1 MLVTCATVG
10 YGDISPKSDWGRFAA
25 MAMISFAIITVPQM
39 TNELIEKMGMMSVYA
54 RAFYI
59 PKTRNTEHVLICG
72 DLTSSS
78 IHEFFG
84 ELFHEDHDAGN
95 LHAVVLHPGLP
106 SHEMLAIMKDPKF
119 MLSVTYLEG
128 IPLNDHDLRRAMA
141 SEAKAIFI
149 MTNKFSSNPDEE
161 DAKTILQQ
169 FSIQRYLKLYSHA
182 VHFNNQSAIISFI
195 KKWMKENLPQ
205 SVLSCVG
212 LGDNQEDSFSSKG
225 GANNTL
231 SNNLDEIT
239 NLFCMQLIRPEN
251 KRHLVASSSH
261 KAAGDDGSH
270 GTSGKDLVIC
280 LNEIKMG
287 IIAKACI
294 FPVRFYSSW
303 CH

>member
-39 TNELIEKMGMMSVYA
+39 TNELIEKMGMLSVYA

-72 DLTSSS
+72 DFSSSS
-78 IHEFFG
+78 IHEFFE

-128 IPLNDHDLRRAMA
+128 VPLNDHDLRRAMA

-169 FSIQRYLKLYSHA
+169 FSIQRYLKLNA
-182 VHFNNQSAIISFI
+182 AATQL
-195 KKWMKENLPQ
+195 KLQ
-205 SVLSCVG
+205 
-212 LGDNQEDSFSSKG
+212 QSKG
-225 GANNTL
+225 NVIKACLNDILPLNLWFSDGEEIARQRTTEA
-231 SNNLDEIT
+231 SNLLNCGSDKFFL
-239 NLFCMQLIRPEN
+239 QLIRPEN
-251 KRHLVASSSH
+251 KRHLVTTNRA
-261 KAAGDDGSH
+261 DENH
-270 GTSGKDLVIC
+270 GLVVC

-287 IIAKACI
+287 VIAKACI
-294 FPVRFYSSW
+294 FPVSLYFPPYCSNLIYYS
-303 CH
+303 